1 MHSISTYTFPSFQY
15 NAILIKILE
24 HKKGLT
30 VMEQVDYK
38 QYLAP
43 KSHQELECLL
53 HHSLLLSSE
62 KKLGGLIHVMT
73 IAI

>member
-1 MHSISTYTFPSFQY
+1 
-15 NAILIKILE
+15 
-24 HKKGLT
+24 
-30 VMEQVDYK
+30 MEQVDYK